1 MDENRGKIRDKGT
14 ISDSI
19 DHEFAVFSLEDQSRA
34 KINML
39 LEIVYSLFGKPEKRI
54 FLLQFR
60 FLRIIFT
67 HFRIIRNGEA

>member
-1 MDENRGKIRDKGT
+1 MDENRRKIRDKGT
-14 ISDSI
+14 ITKI
-19 DHEFAVFSLEDQSRA
+19 VGHKFTVFSLEDQSRA